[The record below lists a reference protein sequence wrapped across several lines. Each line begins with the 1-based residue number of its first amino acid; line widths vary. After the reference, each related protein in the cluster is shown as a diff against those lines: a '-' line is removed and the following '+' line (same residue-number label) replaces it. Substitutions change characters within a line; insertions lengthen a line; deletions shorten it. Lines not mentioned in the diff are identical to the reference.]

1 LATHCAHC
9 NRLLASTVSNP
20 TIALSSGTYHD
31 ACYQVLG
38 KVREEEQQR
47 RAEARM
53 EQEAKRLAKKLD
65 ARHARS
71 ERMKARWAAKR
82 AASQA

>member
-1 LATHCAHC
+1 MATHCTHC
-9 NRLLASTVSNP
+9 DRLLESTVKNP

-31 ACYQVLG
+31 CCYQLLG

-47 RAEARM
+47 AADERM
-53 EQEAKRLAKKLD
+53 EKEAKRLAKKLD

-71 ERMKARWAAKR
+71 ALMKARWAARK
-82 AASQA
+82 AAQT